1 MDTNYNRALYGTSG
15 ISAKGLGINNDTTS
29 SNSGTTTNKSSLDN
43 SEAAG
48 KTNRGTRIVKK
59 GQETD
64 KNMFLKILSAQM
76 KNQDPTGQSNN
87 STDFVGQMAQFSS
100 LEQMSNLNKTMTELT
115 ATSMI
120 GKGVDLNI
128 KDDYGN
134 PMVGIVRVTQQKNG
148 EPVFGVE
155 VNKNGKSEIIE
166 VAKNNIVSSY
176 DLPDYNMENLN
187 VTTGLMYASSM
198 IGKIVEIPKETSTS
212 TSTTSATGTS
222 NTGSTT
228 GVDNTSNTTV
238 ADSTTSAA
246 GNGSTTST
254 TGTGSTTGSQ
264 TTNEVYRGKVI
275 AAFRDKEGLKV
286 TVDLGNGEKKDFIY
300 SQVTKIEGSN

>member
-15 ISAKGLGINNDTTS
+15 ISARGLGINNDTTS
-29 SNSGTTTNKSSLDN
+29 STKNTTSTTDGTKTNKSSLDN

-115 ATSMI
+115 STSMI

-166 VAKNNIVSSY
+166 VAKNNIISSY

-198 IGKIVEIPKETSTS
+198 IGKIVEIPKETGTS
-212 TSTTSATGTS
+212 T
-222 NTGSTT
+222 
-228 GVDNTSNTTV
+228 
-238 ADSTTSAA
+238 
-246 GNGSTTST
+246 STTST
-254 TGTGSTTGSQ
+254 TGTQ
-264 TTNEVYRGKVI
+264 TTTEVYRGKVI

-300 SQVTKIEGSN
+300 SQVTKIEGSS

>member
-15 ISAKGLGINNDTTS
+15 ISARGLGINNDTTS
-29 SNSGTTTNKSSLDN
+29 STKNATSTTDGTKTNKSSLDN

-115 ATSMI
+115 STSMI

-166 VAKNNIVSSY
+166 VAKNNIISSY

-198 IGKIVEIPKETSTS
+198 IGKIVEIPKETGTS
-212 TSTTSATGTS
+212 T
-222 NTGSTT
+222 
-228 GVDNTSNTTV
+228 
-238 ADSTTSAA
+238 
-246 GNGSTTST
+246 STTST
-254 TGTGSTTGSQ
+254 TGTQ
-264 TTNEVYRGKVI
+264 TTTEVYRGKVI

-300 SQVTKIEGSN
+300 SQVTKIEGSS